1 MAYYTEIVFAAQWPF
16 WLFFL
21 LSLIT
26 LAVFF
31 AFRERKIKR
40 ASAKKITEYH
50 ALINLELYAFQAQM
64 DPHFIFNSLNAI
76 HHYILTTSTD
86 MASLYL
92 TRFSRLMRLMI
103 GNFNK
108 EWISLQDELDT
119 LELYIQLEQLRFEG
133 QFTYQLKVW
142 PEVNK
147 QFTLIPPLII
157 QPYVQYAIWHRLLL
171 RPQKNGGQL
180 LITIGKEK
188 DRLFIQLEDNGIMI
202 AEMLDATG
210 ERQAS
215 SIDIAAERLYMM
227 SEKYRLQAS
236 IKACQVYNAAQ
247 QPICNRLNISMQYV
261 NASCSAYGGYGATTA
276 VCFPE

>member
-1 MAYYTEIVFAAQWPF
+1 MTHYYNEIVFAAGWPY

-26 LAVFF
+26 LVVFF
-31 AFRERKIKR
+31 ILRERRIRR
-40 ASAKKITEYH
+40 ASAKEITIQH
-50 ALINLELYAFQAQM
+50 TLTNLELHAFQAHM

-108 EWISLQDELDT
+108 EWVSLYDDLEA
-119 LELYIQLEQLRFEG
+119 LELYIQLEQLRFDH
-133 QFTYQLKVW
+133 QFSYQVEIL
-142 PEVNK
+142 PEVNQ
-147 QFTLIPPLII
+147 QFSLVPPLII

-171 RPQKNGGQL
+171 RPQKSGGHL
-180 LITIGKEK
+180 LIIIGREN
-188 DRLFIQLEDNGIMI
+188 DRLFIQVEDNGVLTT
-202 AEMLDATG
+202 ELLDDTG

-215 SIDIAAERLYMM
+215 GIDIAAERLYMM
-227 SEKYRLQAS
+227 SEKYHMLAGIQ
-236 IKACQVYNAAQ
+236 AQ
-247 QPICNRLNISMQYV
+247 QLLDEQQEPCGNRLTISMQHM
-261 NASCSAYGGYGATTA
+261 ASRQSMAG
-276 VCFPE
+276 

>member
-1 MAYYTEIVFAAQWPF
+1 MAHYTDIVFAADWPF

-21 LSLIT
+21 LSLVT
-26 LAVFF
+26 LIVFF
-31 AFRERKIKR
+31 TLRERKIRR
-40 ASAKKITEYH
+40 ASAKEITKNH
-50 ALINLELYAFQAQM
+50 ALINLELHAFQAQM

-108 EWISLQDELDT
+108 EWISLQDELDA
-119 LELYIQLEQLRFEG
+119 LELYIQLEQLRFDE
-133 QFTYQLKVW
+133 QFSYKLNVL
-142 PEVNK
+142 PDVNK

-171 RPQKNGGQL
+171 RPEKSGGELQ
-180 LITIGKEK
+180 ITICREK
-188 DRLFIQLEDNGIMI
+188 DRLCIQLEDNGILI
-202 AEMLDATG
+202 TEMLDSTG

-215 SIDIAAERLYMM
+215 GIDIASERLYMM
-227 SEKYRLQAS
+227 SEKYHMHAS
-236 IKACQVYNAAQ
+236 IKALQMYNEQRA
-247 QPICNRLNISMQYV
+247 PTGNRLIISMQHI
-261 NASCSAYGGYGATTA
+261 AARQSLAG
-276 VCFPE
+276 

>member
-1 MAYYTEIVFAAQWPF
+1 MAHYYLEIVFAAEWPF

-21 LSLIT
+21 LSLVT
-26 LAVFF
+26 LIVFF
-31 AFRERKIKR
+31 ILRERKIRR
-40 ASAKKITEYH
+40 ASAKEITKHH
-50 ALINLELYAFQAQM
+50 ALINLELHAFQAQM

-108 EWISLQDELDT
+108 EWISLQDELDA
-119 LELYIQLEQLRFEG
+119 LELYIQLEQLRFDE
-133 QFTYQLKVW
+133 QFKYQLNVQ

-157 QPYVQYAIWHRLLL
+157 QPYVQYAIWHRILL
-171 RPQKNGGQL
+171 RPEKTGGEL
-180 LITIGKEK
+180 VITICKEK
-188 DRLFIQLEDNGIMI
+188 DRLFIQLEDNGILI
-202 AEMLDATG
+202 TEVLDSTG

-215 SIDIAAERLYMM
+215 GIDIAAERLYMM
-227 SEKYRLQAS
+227 SEKYHMQAS
-236 IKACQVYNAAQ
+236 IKALQVYNAEQ
-247 QPICNRLNISMQYV
+247 RPTGNRLIISMQHV
-261 NASCSAYGGYGATTA
+261 GTRQSLAG
-276 VCFPE
+276 

>member
-1 MAYYTEIVFAAQWPF
+1 MAHFYNEIIFAAGWPY

-26 LAVFF
+26 LIVFF
-31 AFRERKIKR
+31 ILRERRIKR
-40 ASAKKITEYH
+40 ASAKEITIHH
-50 ALINLELYAFQAQM
+50 ALINLELHAFQAQM

-108 EWISLQDELDT
+108 EWISLYDELEA
-119 LELYIQLEQLRFEG
+119 LELYIQLEQLRFDQ
-133 QFTYQLKVW
+133 QFNYQLHVL
-142 PEVNK
+142 PEVNQ

-157 QPYVQYAIWHRLLL
+157 QPYVQYAIWHRLLP
-171 RPQKNGGQL
+171 RPQKTGGCL
-180 LITIGKEK
+180 KIIIGQEN
-188 DRLFIQLEDNGIMI
+188 DRLFIHLEDNGILI
-202 AEMLDATG
+202 TELLDGTG

-215 SIDIAAERLYMM
+215 GIDIASERLYMM
-227 SEKYRLQAS
+227 SEKYHMQAS
-236 IKACQVYNAAQ
+236 IKSRQLFDEEHEPSGNQ
-247 QPICNRLNISMQYV
+247 LTISMQHV
-261 NASCSAYGGYGATTA
+261 GTRQSLAG
-276 VCFPE
+276 